1 MIERYEAGATLAK
14 LADEFGF
21 HRTTVSRSLKKAGL
35 RLRRSGL
42 DEHEARR
49 AIDLYESG
57 MTLAEVG
64 ETLRVA
70 ASPVRRALRDQD
82 AVLRL
87 PGTSLT
93 SRVR

>member
-1 MIERYEAGATLAK
+1 MVEGYEAGATLAE
-14 LADEFGF
+14 LASKFGF

-42 DEHEARR
+42 DEREVLH
-49 AIDLYESG
+49 AIELYEAG

-64 ETLRVA
+64 EMLDVA
-70 ASPVRRALRDQD
+70 ASTVRRALHDQG
-82 AVLRL
+82 AVLRP
-87 PGTSLT
+87 PGMRLT